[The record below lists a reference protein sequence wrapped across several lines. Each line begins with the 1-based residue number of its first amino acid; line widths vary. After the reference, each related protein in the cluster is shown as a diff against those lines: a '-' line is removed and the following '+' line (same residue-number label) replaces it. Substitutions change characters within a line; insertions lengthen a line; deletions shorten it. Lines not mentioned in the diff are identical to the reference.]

1 MSRFLVE
8 FWPALLPLSLYVVW
22 LTLLRKEKTR
32 QKLTSGPLFWTILS
46 SALLIAACLLYW
58 SGHQTTLH
66 RGTYVPP
73 TYKPGGRITPGGV
86 APQVP

>member
-8 FWPALLPLSLYVVW
+8 FWPALIPISLYLTW

-32 QKLTSGPLFWTILS
+32 QQLTSGPLFWTILS
-46 SALLIAACLLYW
+46 SALLMVVCFLYW
-58 SGHQTTLH
+58 SQNQSGMH

-73 TYKPGGRITPGGV
+73 HYAPGSVIPGGV
-86 APQVP
+86 QPRP